1 MSNKNLSTVATQ
13 VIEAYG
19 ITATNVINTYRFG
32 GERVIGF
39 IDERFASAV
48 GRSAPTLSNST
59 RATLIDGQQRVS
71 GFYVKGL
78 HLGTDRAQS
87 VVGVAVDLAT
97 KGVSLVATSATR
109 LDRRT
114 NLNALDKLNR
124 VVMPAASL
132 LNSVAVGIEEGST
145 ELVKRVA
152 GASMPAKA
160 LATRKLNASKRKAAT
175 TRKRITKAAASQV
188 EDAVETGEMIAQT
201 AADQVNEQVN
211 KAVATRKKIV
221 KTAKTATKRVSK
233 AVADTAI
240 DTSNAARRV
249 ARKAEKVVETVEAT
263 EAA

>member
-32 GERVIGF
+32 GERVISF
-39 IDERFASAV
+39 IDERFALV
-48 GRSAPTLSNST
+48 MDRSGSKLSNGTRST
-59 RATLIDGQQRVS
+59 LLDGQQRVS

-78 HLGTDRAQS
+78 HFGTDRAQS

-97 KGVSLVATSATR
+97 KGVNLVASNATR

-114 NLNALDKLNR
+114 NLNALDKLNL

-132 LNSVAVGIEEGST
+132 LNSVAVGFEEGST

-152 GASMPAKA
+152 GESMPAKA
-160 LATRKLNASKRKAAT
+160 IATRKLNASKRKAAT
-175 TRKRITKAAASQV
+175 SRKRITKAAAQQV
-188 EDAVETGEMIAQT
+188 EDAVETGELIAQSAT
-201 AADQVNEQVN
+201 EQVNEQVK
-211 KAVATRKKIV
+211 KAVATRKKVV

-233 AVADTAI
+233 AVAGTAI

-249 ARKAEKVVETVEAT
+249 ARKAEKVA